1 MKKVK
6 MVKLSERE
14 KQNALNEVR
23 ILASINHSNIIGY
36 KEAFFEDSTSSL
48 CIIMEYADGGD
59 MMKLINTHKKK
70 GTRFSEKEVWYY
82 FIQIVRG
89 MKALHDLKILH
100 RDIKCANIFLTK
112 DGTVKLGD
120 LNVSKVAKKGLLHT
134 QTGTPYYASPEV
146 WKDRPY
152 DNRSDI
158 WSLGCVLYEMMMLN
172 PPFRAANMNGLYQK
186 VMRGLYDPIHS
197 SYSKDLQ
204 FMVRNCLQVQP
215 TSRPT
220 TDKLLAMPIITTH
233 MSETL
238 ESAEKEQFYQEVN
251 LLNTIKV
258 PRDLGQITERLPKP
272 QYGNVM
278 RRNKSLPPEKMEKLP
293 DIAKKQDN
301 LL

>member
-1 MKKVK
+1 MK
-6 MVKLSERE
+6 M
-14 KQNALNEVR
+14 
-23 ILASINHSNIIGY
+23 ISN
-36 KEAFFEDSTSSL
+36 
-48 CIIMEYADGGD
+48 
-59 MMKLINTHKKK
+59 HKKRS
-70 GTRFSEKEVWYY
+70 TRFTEKELWFF

-112 DGTVKLGD
+112 EGTIKLGD

-158 WSLGCVLYEMMMLN
+158 WSLGCVLYEMIMLN

-186 VMRGLYDPIHS
+186 VMRGLYDPIPS
-197 SYSKDLQ
+197 MYSKDLQ
-204 FMVRNCLQVQP
+204 QMVRNCLQVQP
-215 TSRPT
+215 TNRPNC
-220 TDKLLAMPIITTH
+220 DKILVMPSVIEHT
-233 MSETL
+233 SEKL
-238 ESAEKEQFYQEVN
+238 EQAEKDHIYQEVS
-251 LLNTIKV
+251 LLNTIRM

-278 RRNKSLPPEKMEKLP
+278 RRNKSLPPEQMEKLP
-293 DIAKKQDN
+293 EIPLPKKDN
-301 LL
+301 LMNLANK